1 MRRQSWLFL
10 WLGLLLLAGCARVSG
25 PFTDD
30 FSDPASGWGA
40 ASTESFVRGYDS
52 GRYLIRIDVPHWF
65 VWTTLNRHYKDVAV
79 EVLARSEGMNDNHF
93 GVICRYS
100 SKGFYYF
107 AVSADGYYAIFRR
120 LDNQPLQPLT
130 GRAMLRSPVIHRDG
144 SLNRLLGV
152 CQGTTLTFYV
162 NGEMIARVEDDAL
175 TGGDV
180 GLAAGT
186 VEYGQTTLVW
196 FDDFKASRP

>member
-1 MRRQSWLFL
+1 MKLRRGLL
-10 WLGLLLLAGCARVSG
+10 LCLGLLLLAGCASG
-25 PFTDD
+25 SSPFTDD

-40 ASTESFVRGYDS
+40 ASTESYVRGYDS

-65 VWTTLNRHYKDVAV
+65 VWTTLDRNHKDVAV
-79 EVLARSEGMNDNHF
+79 EVLANSEGSNDNHY

-107 AVSADGYYAIFRR
+107 AVSADGYYAVFRR
-120 LDNQPLQPLT
+120 LEDQPLEPLT
-130 GRAMLRSPVIHRDG
+130 GPAMLRSPVIHRDG
-144 SLNRLLGV
+144 SVNRLLGV

-162 NGEMIARVEDDAL
+162 NGELVARLEDTEL
-175 TGGDV
+175 TGGAM
-180 GLAAGT
+180 GFAAGT

-196 FDDFKASRP
+196 FDDFKASKP